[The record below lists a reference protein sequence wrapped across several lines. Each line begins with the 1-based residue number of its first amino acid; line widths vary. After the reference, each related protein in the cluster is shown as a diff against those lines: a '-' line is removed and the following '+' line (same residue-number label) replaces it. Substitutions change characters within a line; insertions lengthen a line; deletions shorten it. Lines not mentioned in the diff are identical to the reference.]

1 MSREGKRIDIGPLSG
16 TNASITGVFF
26 GLETV
31 RSSARVSAMLQALL
45 RDIATGALRVVVD
58 RTFPLSEAVAA
69 HAYIES
75 RAALGRVV
83 LIP

>member
-1 MSREGKRIDIGPLSG
+1 
-16 TNASITGVFF
+16 
-26 GLETV
+26 
-31 RSSARVSAMLQALL
+31 MLDALL
-45 RDIATGALRVVVD
+45 RDIARGETVVVD
-58 RTFPLSEAVAA
+58 RTLPLSAAGAA